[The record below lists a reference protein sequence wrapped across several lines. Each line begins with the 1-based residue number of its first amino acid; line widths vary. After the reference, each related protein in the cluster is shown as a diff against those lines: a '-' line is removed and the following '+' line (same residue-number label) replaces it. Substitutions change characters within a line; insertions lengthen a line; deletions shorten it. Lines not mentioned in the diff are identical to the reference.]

1 MTRRG
6 KVDRQFFEEHIGANL
21 GAAREDVALG
31 PTHGVDFGVID
42 VGERAMVLATDP
54 ISILPDLGFERAA
67 EFALGIVLAD
77 VAVSGVAP
85 THLAV
90 EFTLPPSMTD
100 DEFAA
105 VWDAFDRELT
115 DLGTAVAAGHTAR
128 YDGCEYPWIGGATA
142 MALADPEDVVRP
154 DGARPG
160 DTLLVASGPGV
171 EAASMFASLFSKEI
185 DVPDATL
192 ETAAERLPDLDHV
205 RAAIAAAAAGPVTA
219 MHDATEGGVHGALNE
234 MATSA
239 DVRIDVDRGAF
250 PIPDDIADVCEAV
263 AMDPWRATSAGTLLV
278 AVRPAGV
285 GAVRRALESEGLPAA
300 EVGAVRSGEG
310 VYDAAGNR
318 IEPPEGD
325 SSWPVYAR
333 LASDDA

>member
-6 KVDRQFFEEHIGANL
+6 KVDRQFFEEHISARL
-21 GAAREDVALG
+21 GAPREDVSLG

-42 VGERAMVLATDP
+42 VGEQSMVLATDP

-85 THLAV
+85 THVAID
-90 EFTLPPSMTD
+90 FTLPPSMTD

-105 VWDAFDRELT
+105 VWDVFDRQLT

-142 MALADPEDVVRP
+142 MALTDPDAIVRP

-160 DTLLVASGPGV
+160 DRLLVASGPGV
-171 EAASMFASLFSKEI
+171 EAASLFASLFSDRI
-185 DVPDATL
+185 DAPDSTL
-192 ETAAERLPDLDHV
+192 QTAAERLPDLDHV
-205 RAAIAAAAAGPVTA
+205 RAAIAAGAAGPVTA

-239 DVRIDVDRGAF
+239 GVRIDVDRDAF
-250 PIPDDIADVCEAV
+250 PMPDDVTAVCEALS
-263 AMDPWRATSAGTLLV
+263 MDPWRATSAGTLLV
-278 AVRPAGV
+278 AVRPDGV
-285 GAVRRALESEGLPAA
+285 ETVRQALESEGLPAA
-300 EVGAVRSGEG
+300 EVDDVRAGEE
-310 VYDAAGNR
+310 VYDADGSR
-318 IEPPEGD
+318 IDPPEGD

-333 LASDDA
+333 LASEE